1 MSIKAL
7 KEAIKFS
14 GGQAALADKL
24 GKKQGHIS
32 MWIRR
37 GKIPADMVLKIEKV
51 SNIPRHELRSDLYP
65 PEEYGFLCR
74 NVGHKQAA

>member
-7 KEAIKFS
+7 QKAIKFS

-37 GKIPADMVLKIEKV
+37 DKVPAEMVLKIEKV
-51 SNIPRHELRSDLYP
+51 SNVPRHELRPDLYP
-65 PEEYGFLCR
+65 PEEYGFLSD
-74 NVGHKQAA
+74 GTDQKQAA